1 MGDAKCFDCLDWCGI
16 CVSAKMAKRRR
27 LGRIAS
33 SDACDSFRP
42 KRKASPAQEVQ
53 V

>member
-1 MGDAKCFDCLDWCGI
+1 MDTAKCFDCIDWCGT
-16 CVSAKMAKRRR
+16 CVSDKRAKRLR

-42 KRKASPAQEVQ
+42 KRKTSSSQEVQ

>member
-1 MGDAKCFDCLDWCGI
+1 MGDAKCYDCLDWCGT
-16 CVSAKMAKRRR
+16 CVSDKRAKRLR

-42 KRKASPAQEVQ
+42 KKKASPAQEVK